1 MEKKLKPTAI
11 KKWHVFVLTG
21 AISLLIIFGGYFFYS
36 SQVKSIH
43 EDKRQDIH
51 AIAELK
57 INQLTQW
64 RKERF
69 GDAVMATQLQLFN
82 KEIQHW
88 AGNKNDLSLKK
99 DILKR
104 FAQFKV
110 NYDYEDIFLSSPQG
124 EFLFALNPKEK
135 TFDKLTSSQI
145 RKATRKQQITFTDF
159 YYCPAHKKIHYDIIA
174 PIIDDKKIAIAAML
188 FRINPDE
195 YLYPLIQTWPTQS
208 KTAETFLL
216 RKEGGS
222 VLYLNELRHQK
233 NTALKLRIPFTEKE
247 IPVVQAVLG
256 YKGIWEGKD
265 YRGVEVL
272 ADIQPIPGTPWF
284 MVAKIDKS
292 EIFSELYFEAVII
305 FLSTFLLI
313 ALTAVG
319 LFWIFHYRQR
329 NIYRELFGKEKE
341 LREAQY
347 KFNTLLSAS
356 ESRYRRLFE
365 AARDGILILDAETGM
380 IVDVNPFLIEM
391 LGYSK
396 EQFIEKAIWEIGF
409 FKDIIPNKDNF
420 LELQQKEYIRYED
433 MPLETASG
441 KRINV
446 EFVSNVYLVDNKKV
460 IQCNIR
466 DITERKKLEQSRFQL
481 LDILEKS
488 LNEIYV
494 FDSVTLKFEYL
505 NLGALNNIGYSLE
518 EMKNLTPVDI
528 KPKFT
533 YETFRQ
539 AVEPLLNESK
549 NKHVFETIHRRKDGS
564 DYPVE
569 VHLQLHKLDNKS
581 VFFAVI
587 NDISARKLAEETL
600 RESEERFRK
609 AVMDAPFPIM
619 IHAEE
624 GKVEIVNDEWIN
636 VTGYTRDEI
645 STTAKWT
652 EKAYGIKKEMVRED
666 IEKLYSISGKVDEGE
681 YIITTKSGFKRSW
694 YFSSTSLG
702 KTVDGRRIA
711 MSMAVDLTERKQ
723 AEEEII
729 RHNKELGTLLKISE
743 EFATTVDFGVA
754 LQMITDRVTELTDL
768 KSSAIYLLEGETL
781 RLYAATPP
789 LPPKFPEE
797 LRLAPLTDH
806 PHIRQAITTCL
817 PVFLQNTATAELT
830 PAERAVS
837 DLRGLRS
844 ILYLPLIAGS
854 KVLGTLIVTTVEKS
868 MILSKADVNLCVTF
882 ANLAGLAVSKV
893 RLYEKAQ
900 QEIEN
905 RRQAEEE
912 IKKLNAELEQ
922 RVLERTA
929 QLENANKELEAFSYS
944 VSHDLR
950 APLRGIDGFSNI
962 LLEDYSNKLDKEGQ
976 RLLNVIREGTQKMGH
991 LIEDLLAFSRI
1002 GRREL
1007 AKSEIDMKTTA
1018 NSIYYEVTTEEERKK
1033 ISFSVADLPNAKGDT
1048 AMMRQL
1054 WTNLILNAVKFSS
1067 KKEKPVIEIS
1077 SKVENGKTVYCVKDN
1092 GVGFDMKYYDKLFGV
1107 FQRLHSDAEYK
1118 GTGVGLA
1125 IAKRIVTRHGGV
1137 IRAESEVN
1145 VGTKFYFSI

>member
-1 MEKKLKPTAI
+1 MLHYCRIRKAELSKVSSMEKKLKPTAI

-110 NYDYEDIFLSSPQG
+110 NYDYEDIFLSSPRG
-124 EFLFALNPKEK
+124 EFLLALNPKEK
-135 TFDKLTSSQI
+135 TFDKLTSTQI
-145 RKATRKQQITFTDF
+145 REAIRKQQITFTDF
-159 YYCPAHKKIHYDIIA
+159 YYCPNHKKIHYDIIA
-174 PIIDDKKIAIAAML
+174 PIVDDKNIAIAAML
-188 FRINPDE
+188 FRIDPED

-380 IVDVNPFLIEM
+380 IVDVNPFLIEI

-420 LELQQKEYIRYED
+420 LELQQKGYIRYED
-433 MPLETASG
+433 IPLETANG
-441 KRINV
+441 KKINV
-446 EFVSNVYLVDNKKV
+446 EFVSNVYLVNQKKV

-466 DITERKKLEQSRFQL
+466 DITERRKLEQSRFQL

-505 NLGALNNIGYSLE
+505 NQGALNNIGYSLE
-518 EMKNLTPVDI
+518 EIKNLTPVDI
-528 KPKFT
+528 KPEFT
-533 YETFRQ
+533 YETFIQ
-539 AVEPLLNESK
+539 SVEPLLNGTK
-549 NKHVFETIHRRKDGS
+549 NKLVFETIHRRRDGS

-569 VHLQLHKLDNKS
+569 VQLQLHKLNIKS

-587 NDISARKLAEETL
+587 NDI
-600 RESEERFRK
+600 
-609 AVMDAPFPIM
+609 
-619 IHAEE
+619 
-624 GKVEIVNDEWIN
+624 
-636 VTGYTRDEI
+636 TG
-645 STTAKWT
+645 
-652 EKAYGIKKEMVRED
+652 
-666 IEKLYSISGKVDEGE
+666 
-681 YIITTKSGFKRSW
+681 
-694 YFSSTSLG
+694 
-702 KTVDGRRIA
+702 
-711 MSMAVDLTERKQ
+711 RKQ

-729 RHNKELGTLLKISE
+729 RHNKELATLLKISE
-743 EFATTVDFGVA
+743 EFATTVDSGVA

-1054 WTNLILNAVKFSS
+1054 WTNLISNAVKFSS

>member
-88 AGNKNDLSLKK
+88 AGNKNVLSLKK

-159 YYCPAHKKIHYDIIA
+159 YYCPNHKKIHYDIIA
-174 PIIDDKKIAIAAML
+174 PIVDDKNIAIAAML
-188 FRINPDE
+188 FRIDPED

-265 YRGVEVL
+265 YRGVKVL
-272 ADIQPIPGTPWF
+272 ADIQPITGTPWF

-341 LREAQY
+341 LREAQEE
-347 KFNTLLSAS
+347 FRTVLSAS

-365 AARDGILILDAETGM
+365 ASRDGILILDAETGM

-433 MPLETASG
+433 IPLETANG
-441 KRINV
+441 KKINV
-446 EFVSNVYLVDNKKV
+446 EFVSNVYLVNQKKV

-466 DITERKKLEQSRFQL
+466 DITERRKLEQSRFQL

-505 NLGALNNIGYSLE
+505 NQGALNNIGYSLE
-518 EMKNLTPVDI
+518 EIKNLTPVDI
-528 KPKFT
+528 KPEFT
-533 YETFRQ
+533 YETFIQ
-539 AVEPLLNESK
+539 SVEPLLNGTK
-549 NKHVFETIHRRKDGS
+549 NKLVFETIHRRKDGS

-569 VHLQLHKLDNKS
+569 VQLQLHKLDNKS

-587 NDISARKLAEETL
+587 NDI
-600 RESEERFRK
+600 
-609 AVMDAPFPIM
+609 
-619 IHAEE
+619 
-624 GKVEIVNDEWIN
+624 
-636 VTGYTRDEI
+636 TG
-645 STTAKWT
+645 
-652 EKAYGIKKEMVRED
+652 
-666 IEKLYSISGKVDEGE
+666 
-681 YIITTKSGFKRSW
+681 
-694 YFSSTSLG
+694 
-702 KTVDGRRIA
+702 
-711 MSMAVDLTERKQ
+711 RKQ

-729 RHNKELGTLLKISE
+729 RHNKELATLLKISE
-743 EFATTVDFGVA
+743 EFATTVDSGVA

-797 LRLAPLTDH
+797 LRLAPLADH

-844 ILYLPLIAGS
+844 ILFLPLIAGS

-893 RLYEKAQ
+893 RLYEEAQ

-905 RRQAEEE
+905 RKQAEKE

-1002 GRREL
+1002 GRSEL
-1007 AKSEIDMKTTA
+1007 TKSEIDMKTTA

-1054 WTNLILNAVKFSS
+1054 WTNLISNAVKFSS
-1067 KKEKPVIEIS
+1067 KKEKPVI
-1077 SKVENGKTVYCVKDN
+1077 
-1092 GVGFDMKYYDKLFGV
+1092 
-1107 FQRLHSDAEYK
+1107 
-1118 GTGVGLA
+1118 
-1125 IAKRIVTRHGGV
+1125 
-1137 IRAESEVN
+1137 
-1145 VGTKFYFSI
+1145 

>member
-110 NYDYEDIFLSSPQG
+110 NYDYEDIFLSSPRG
-124 EFLFALNPKEK
+124 EFLLALNPKEK
-135 TFDKLTSSQI
+135 TFDKLTSTQI
-145 RKATRKQQITFTDF
+145 REAIRKQQITFTDF
-159 YYCPAHKKIHYDIIA
+159 YYCPNHKKIHYDIIA
-174 PIIDDKKIAIAAML
+174 PIVDDKNIAIAAML
-188 FRINPDE
+188 FRINPED
-195 YLYPLIQTWPTQS
+195 YLYPLIQTWPTLS
-208 KTAETFLL
+208 KTAETLLL

-222 VLYLNELRHQK
+222 VLFLNELRHQK

-247 IPVVQAVLG
+247 VPAVQAALG

-265 YRGVEVL
+265 YRGVKVL
-272 ADIQPIPGTPWF
+272 ADIQPITGTPWF

-365 AARDGILILDAETGM
+365 ASRDGILILDAETGM

-409 FKDIIPNKDNF
+409 FKDIISNQDNF
-420 LELQQKEYIRYED
+420 LELQQKGYIRYED
-433 MPLETASG
+433 IPLETANG
-441 KRINV
+441 KKINV
-446 EFVSNVYLVDNKKV
+446 EFVSNVYLVNQKKV

-466 DITERKKLEQSRFQL
+466 DITERRKLEQSRFQL

-505 NLGALNNIGYSLE
+505 NQGALNNIGYSLE
-518 EMKNLTPVDI
+518 EIKNLTPVDI
-528 KPKFT
+528 KPEFT
-533 YETFRQ
+533 YETFIQ
-539 AVEPLLNESK
+539 SVEPLLNGTK
-549 NKHVFETIHRRKDGS
+549 NKLVFETIHRRKDGS

-569 VHLQLHKLDNKS
+569 VQLQLHKLDNKS

-587 NDISARKLAEETL
+587 NDI
-600 RESEERFRK
+600 
-609 AVMDAPFPIM
+609 
-619 IHAEE
+619 
-624 GKVEIVNDEWIN
+624 
-636 VTGYTRDEI
+636 TG
-645 STTAKWT
+645 
-652 EKAYGIKKEMVRED
+652 
-666 IEKLYSISGKVDEGE
+666 
-681 YIITTKSGFKRSW
+681 
-694 YFSSTSLG
+694 
-702 KTVDGRRIA
+702 
-711 MSMAVDLTERKQ
+711 RKQ

-729 RHNKELGTLLKISE
+729 RHNKELATLLKISE
-743 EFATTVDFGVA
+743 EFATTVDSGVA

-781 RLYAATPP
+781 RLYATTPP
-789 LPPKFPEE
+789 LPPQFPEE

-893 RLYEKAQ
+893 RLYEEAQ

-905 RRQAEEE
+905 RKQAEEE

-1054 WTNLILNAVKFSS
+1054 WTNLISNAVKFSS

>member
-1 MEKKLKPTAI
+1 MLHYCRIRKAELSKVSSMEKKLKPTAI

-380 IVDVNPFLIEM
+380 IVDVNPFLIEI

-409 FKDIIPNKDNF
+409 FKDIISNQDNF
-420 LELQQKEYIRYED
+420 LELQQKGYIRYED
-433 MPLETASG
+433 IPLETANG
-441 KRINV
+441 KKINV
-446 EFVSNVYLVDNKKV
+446 EFVSNVYLVNQKKV

-466 DITERKKLEQSRFQL
+466 DITERRKLEQSRFQL

-505 NLGALNNIGYSLE
+505 NQGALNNIGYSLE
-518 EMKNLTPVDI
+518 EIKNLTPVDI
-528 KPKFT
+528 KPEFT
-533 YETFRQ
+533 YETFIQ
-539 AVEPLLNESK
+539 SVEPLLNGTK
-549 NKHVFETIHRRKDGS
+549 NKLVFETIHRRKDGS

-569 VHLQLHKLDNKS
+569 VQLQLHKLDNKS

-587 NDISARKLAEETL
+587 NDI
-600 RESEERFRK
+600 
-609 AVMDAPFPIM
+609 
-619 IHAEE
+619 
-624 GKVEIVNDEWIN
+624 
-636 VTGYTRDEI
+636 TG
-645 STTAKWT
+645 
-652 EKAYGIKKEMVRED
+652 
-666 IEKLYSISGKVDEGE
+666 
-681 YIITTKSGFKRSW
+681 
-694 YFSSTSLG
+694 
-702 KTVDGRRIA
+702 
-711 MSMAVDLTERKQ
+711 RKQ

-729 RHNKELGTLLKISE
+729 RHNKELATLLKISE
-743 EFATTVDFGVA
+743 EFATTVDSGVA

-844 ILYLPLIAGS
+844 ILFLPLIAGS

-1054 WTNLILNAVKFSS
+1054 WTNLISNAVKFSS

>member
-1 MEKKLKPTAI
+1 MLHYCRIRKAELSKVSSMEKKLKPTAI

-104 FAQFKV
+104 FAQFKA
-110 NYDYEDIFLSSPQG
+110 NYDYYDIFLSSPRG
-124 EFLFALNPKEK
+124 EFLLALNPKEK
-135 TFDKLTSSQI
+135 TFDKLTSTQI
-145 RKATRKQQITFTDF
+145 REAIRKQQITFTDF
-159 YYCPAHKKIHYDIIA
+159 YYCPNHKKIHYDIIA
-174 PIIDDKKIAIAAML
+174 PIVDDKNIAIAAML
-188 FRINPDE
+188 FRIDPED

-365 AARDGILILDAETGM
+365 ASRDGILILDAETGM

-409 FKDIIPNKDNF
+409 FKDIISNQDNF
-420 LELQQKEYIRYED
+420 LELQQKGYIRYED
-433 MPLETASG
+433 IPLETANG
-441 KRINV
+441 KKINV
-446 EFVSNVYLVDNKKV
+446 EFVSNVYLVNQKKV

-466 DITERKKLEQSRFQL
+466 DITERRKLEQSRFQL

-505 NLGALNNIGYSLE
+505 NQGALNNIGYSLE
-518 EMKNLTPVDI
+518 EIKNLTPVDI
-528 KPKFT
+528 KPEFT
-533 YETFRQ
+533 YETFIQ
-539 AVEPLLNESK
+539 SVEPLLNGTK
-549 NKHVFETIHRRKDGS
+549 NKLVFETIHRRKDGS

-569 VHLQLHKLDNKS
+569 VQLQLHKLDNKS

-587 NDISARKLAEETL
+587 NDI
-600 RESEERFRK
+600 
-609 AVMDAPFPIM
+609 
-619 IHAEE
+619 
-624 GKVEIVNDEWIN
+624 
-636 VTGYTRDEI
+636 TG
-645 STTAKWT
+645 
-652 EKAYGIKKEMVRED
+652 
-666 IEKLYSISGKVDEGE
+666 
-681 YIITTKSGFKRSW
+681 
-694 YFSSTSLG
+694 
-702 KTVDGRRIA
+702 
-711 MSMAVDLTERKQ
+711 RKQ

-797 LRLAPLTDH
+797 LRLAPLADH

-893 RLYEKAQ
+893 RLYEEAQ

-905 RRQAEEE
+905 RKQAEEE

-1054 WTNLILNAVKFSS
+1054 WTNLISNAVKFSS

>member
-1 MEKKLKPTAI
+1 MLIMHIIYLEDEIA
-11 KKWHVFVLTG
+11 
-21 AISLLIIFGGYFFYS
+21 IIFALYYLL
-36 SQVKSIH
+36 VVIM
-43 EDKRQDIH
+43 I
-51 AIAELK
+51 I
-57 INQLTQW
+57 
-64 RKERF
+64 
-69 GDAVMATQLQLFN
+69 
-82 KEIQHW
+82 IQ
-88 AGNKNDLSLKK
+88 
-99 DILKR
+99 
-104 FAQFKV
+104 
-110 NYDYEDIFLSSPQG
+110 
-124 EFLFALNPKEK
+124 
-135 TFDKLTSSQI
+135 
-145 RKATRKQQITFTDF
+145 
-159 YYCPAHKKIHYDIIA
+159 
-174 PIIDDKKIAIAAML
+174 
-188 FRINPDE
+188 
-195 YLYPLIQTWPTQS
+195 
-208 KTAETFLL
+208 
-216 RKEGGS
+216 
-222 VLYLNELRHQK
+222 
-233 NTALKLRIPFTEKE
+233 
-247 IPVVQAVLG
+247 
-256 YKGIWEGKD
+256 
-265 YRGVEVL
+265 
-272 ADIQPIPGTPWF
+272 
-284 MVAKIDKS
+284 
-292 EIFSELYFEAVII
+292 
-305 FLSTFLLI
+305 
-313 ALTAVG
+313 
-319 LFWIFHYRQR
+319 
-329 NIYRELFGKEKE
+329 EKE

-365 AARDGILILDAETGM
+365 ASRDGILILDAETGM

-409 FKDIIPNKDNF
+409 FKDIISNQDNF
-420 LELQQKEYIRYED
+420 LELQQKGYIRYED
-433 MPLETASG
+433 IPLETANG
-441 KRINV
+441 KKINV
-446 EFVSNVYLVDNKKV
+446 EFVSNVYLVNQKKV

-466 DITERKKLEQSRFQL
+466 DITERRKLEQSRFQL

-505 NLGALNNIGYSLE
+505 NQGALNNIGYSLE
-518 EMKNLTPVDI
+518 EIKNLTPVDI
-528 KPKFT
+528 KPEFT
-533 YETFRQ
+533 YETFIQ
-539 AVEPLLNESK
+539 SVEPLLNGTK
-549 NKHVFETIHRRKDGS
+549 NKLVFETIHRRKDGS

-569 VHLQLHKLDNKS
+569 VQLQLHKLDNKS

-587 NDISARKLAEETL
+587 NDI
-600 RESEERFRK
+600 
-609 AVMDAPFPIM
+609 
-619 IHAEE
+619 
-624 GKVEIVNDEWIN
+624 
-636 VTGYTRDEI
+636 TG
-645 STTAKWT
+645 
-652 EKAYGIKKEMVRED
+652 
-666 IEKLYSISGKVDEGE
+666 
-681 YIITTKSGFKRSW
+681 
-694 YFSSTSLG
+694 
-702 KTVDGRRIA
+702 
-711 MSMAVDLTERKQ
+711 RKQ

-729 RHNKELGTLLKISE
+729 RHNKELATLLKISE
-743 EFATTVDFGVA
+743 EFATTVDSGVA

-797 LRLAPLTDH
+797 LRLAPLADH

-893 RLYEKAQ
+893 RLYEEAQ

-905 RRQAEEE
+905 RKQAEEE

-1054 WTNLILNAVKFSS
+1054 WTNLISNAVKFSS